1 MFRFFRY
8 IALLVGIAA
17 ALPAAADKELSAA
30 QQRKFDYYFY
40 EGLKLKQDGKYD
52 AAYDLFNYCLEID
65 SMAAPV
71 LYELSSFYVQMNK
84 ADRAVE
90 MLRRAAQ
97 DEPENFT
104 YQMALANVSRNLGMF
119 TEAAEQYE
127 KLAREYPEKP
137 ELYYYLGES
146 RTQEGELGKAI
157 EAYDALENIM
167 GMNEALSMQKFK
179 LYASLNEEDK
189 AFAEIEKLAAKYPGE
204 ARYQLLIGDLYL
216 EKKEHDKALKA
227 YQRAHEIDPADPRY
241 IVSMANYY
249 EATGDKAAAEQEIR
263 NALVSEGLDVETK
276 VGILSR
282 YVLRL
287 QQSRQGLESANTLFE
302 TLIDQHPEDVDL
314 KLMFGSLLLAQ
325 DKKEEA
331 RFQFELATEIEPTND
346 GAWKSLLQMAIREEN
361 IGEVVRICQRCTE
374 LFPEAPEYYFYLG
387 IGYFQQE
394 KYDDALTAY
403 RAGLKVIPKENLNLR
418 SDFYGQIGD
427 IYYQIKNLPEAYK
440 AYDEALKYN
449 ADNVVVLNNYSYFL
463 TLEKKDLKKAERM
476 IARCIQLEPD
486 NATYLDT
493 YAWVFFTQGNYVL
506 AKIYIENAISKDTT
520 ESADLVD
527 HYGDILYMN
536 GNKEKALEQWKKAAE
551 LGKDTEVLREKIE
564 KGEYIEDKN
573 AAYNESF

>member
-1 MFRFFRY
+1 
-8 IALLVGIAA
+8 
-17 ALPAAADKELSAA
+17 
-30 QQRKFDYYFY
+30 
-40 EGLKLKQDGKYD
+40 
-52 AAYDLFNYCLEID
+52 
-65 SMAAPV
+65 
-71 LYELSSFYVQMNK
+71 
-84 ADRAVE
+84 

-189 AFAEIEKLAAKYPGE
+189 AFAEIEKLAAKYPTE
-204 ARYQLLIGDLYL
+204 SRYQLLIGDLLL
-216 EKKEHDKALKA
+216 EKKEYDKALKA
-227 YQRAHEIDPADPRY
+227 YERAHEIDPADPRY

-374 LFPEAPEYYFYLG
+374 LFPRRRSSISTSASATSSRRNTTTRWRP
-387 IGYFQQE
+387 
-394 KYDDALTAY
+394 TA
-403 RAGLKVIPKENLNLR
+403 R
-418 SDFYGQIGD
+418 D
-427 IYYQIKNLPEAYK
+427 
-440 AYDEALKYN
+440 
-449 ADNVVVLNNYSYFL
+449 
-463 TLEKKDLKKAERM
+463 
-476 IARCIQLEPD
+476 
-486 NATYLDT
+486 
-493 YAWVFFTQGNYVL
+493 
-506 AKIYIENAISKDTT
+506 
-520 ESADLVD
+520 
-527 HYGDILYMN
+527 
-536 GNKEKALEQWKKAAE
+536 
-551 LGKDTEVLREKIE
+551 
-564 KGEYIEDKN
+564 
-573 AAYNESF
+573 

>member
-65 SMAAPV
+65 STAAPV

-551 LGKDTEVLREKIE
+551 LGKDTEVLRKKIE

>member
-17 ALPAAADKELSAA
+17 ALPAAADKELSPAE
-30 QQRKFDYYFY
+30 QRKFDYYFY

-65 SMAAPV
+65 STAAPV

-216 EKKEHDKALKA
+216 EKEEHDKALKA
-227 YQRAHEIDPADPRY
+227 YLRAHEIDPADPRY

-520 ESADLVD
+520 GSADLVD

-536 GNKEKALEQWKKAAE
+536 GDKEKALEQWEKARE

-564 KGEYIEDKN
+564 KGEYVEDKN

>member
-17 ALPAAADKELSAA
+17 ALPAAADKELSPAK
-30 QQRKFDYYFY
+30 QRKFDYYFY

-65 SMAAPV
+65 STAAPV

-227 YQRAHEIDPADPRY
+227 YLRAHEIDPADPRY

-346 GAWKSLLQMAIREEN
+346 GAWKSLLQMAIREED
-361 IGEVVRICQRCTE
+361 ISEVVRICQRCTE
-374 LFPEAPEYYFYLG
+374 LFPDAPEFYFYLG

-394 KYDDALTAY
+394 KYDDALETY

-564 KGEYIEDKN
+564 KGEYVEDKN

>member
-8 IALLVGIAA
+8 IAFLLGFAA
-17 ALPAAADKELSAA
+17 ALPAAAKQELSPAE
-30 QQRKFDYYFY
+30 QRKFDYYFY

-52 AAYDLFNYCLEID
+52 AAYDLFHYCLAID
-65 SMAAPV
+65 STAAPV
-71 LYELSSFYVQMNK
+71 LYELSSFYVQM
-84 ADRAVE
+84 DRANYAVE
-90 MLRRAAQ
+90 MLRRAVQ
-97 DEPENFT
+97 DDPENFT

-127 KLAREYPEKP
+127 KLARKYPDKP

-179 LYASLNEEDK
+179 LYTSLNEEDK
-189 AFAEIEKLAAKYPGE
+189 AFAEIEKLAAKYPSE
-204 ARYQLLIGDLYL
+204 SRYQLLIGDLFL
-216 EKKEHDKALKA
+216 EKKEYDKALKA
-227 YQRAHEIDPADPRY
+227 YRQAHEIDPSDPRY

-249 EATGDKAAAEQEIR
+249 DATGDKAAAEQEIR
-263 NALVSEGLDVETK
+263 NALVNEKLDVDTK

-282 YVLRL
+282 YILRL
-287 QQSRQGLESANTLFE
+287 QQSRQGLDSANALFD

-331 RFQFELATEIEPTND
+331 RFQFELATEIDPTND

-361 IGEVVRICQRCTE
+361 IDEIVRICQRCTE
-374 LFPEAPEYYFYLG
+374 LFPSAPEFYFYLG

-394 KYDDALTAY
+394 NYDKALETY
-403 RAGLKVIPKENLNLR
+403 QAGLKVIPKENLNLR

-427 IYYQIKNLPEAYK
+427 IYYQLKNLPEAYK

-476 IARCIQLEPD
+476 SARCIQLEPD

-506 AKIYIENAISKDTT
+506 AKIYIENALSKDTSG
-520 ESADLVD
+520 SADLVD
-527 HYGDILYMN
+527 HYGDILYMT
-536 GNKEKALEQWKKAAE
+536 GDKKKALEQWEKARE
-551 LGKDTEVLREKIE
+551 LGKDTEVLREKIANR
-564 KGEYIEDKN
+564 EYIEDKN

>member
-1 MFRFFRY
+1 MEQRKKVT
-8 IALLVGIAA
+8 LKDIAA
-17 ALPAAADKELSAA
+17 RTGLSVNTVSRVLNKKPYYTKEVEERVNAACKELGYIVDMNASGLRSGSTRTVAILY
-30 QQRKFDYYFY
+30 DDLVNPFY
-40 EGLKLKQDGKYD
+40 SYTTDIISKR
-52 AAYDLFNYCLEID
+52 LEEHGYNSIMFSNNNRSPYAD
-65 SMAAPV
+65 
-71 LYELSSFYVQMNK
+71 YELM
-84 ADRAVE
+84 RAVYSRKPDGVLSFLE
-90 MLRRAAQ
+90 PTEDLVPFIQNSGIPFVIFGRDGAPYGMLGINADEVRGGAVAGKHLLDCGCRRPVYAGSWHDVKVCLDRQKGFA
-97 DEPENFT
+97 E
-104 YQMALANVSRNLGMF
+104 ALAEGGVELSP
-119 TEAAEQYE
+119 EQIIY
-127 KLAREYPEKP
+127 AREVP
-137 ELYYYLGES
+137 
-146 RTQEGELGKAI
+146 
-157 EAYDALENIM
+157 
-167 GMNEALSMQKFK
+167 
-179 LYASLNEEDK
+179 
-189 AFAEIEKLAAKYPGE
+189 
-204 ARYQLLIGDLYL
+204 
-216 EKKEHDKALKA
+216 
-227 YQRAHEIDPADPRY
+227 
-241 IVSMANYY
+241 
-249 EATGDKAAAEQEIR
+249 
-263 NALVSEGLDVETK
+263 
-276 VGILSR
+276 
-282 YVLRL
+282 
-287 QQSRQGLESANTLFE
+287 FE

-536 GNKEKALEQWKKAAE
+536 GNKEKALEQWKKAAK

>member
-17 ALPAAADKELSAA
+17 ALPAAAKEELSAA

-65 SMAAPV
+65 STAAPV
-71 LYELSSFYVQMNK
+71 LYELSSFYVQMDK

-90 MLRRAAQ
+90 MLRRAVQ

-227 YQRAHEIDPADPRY
+227 YRLNGENFPSSTNQ
-241 IVSMANYY
+241 
-249 EATGDKAAAEQEIR
+249 
-263 NALVSEGLDVETK
+263 
-276 VGILSR
+276 ILC
-282 YVLRL
+282 
-287 QQSRQGLESANTLFE
+287 
-302 TLIDQHPEDVDL
+302 
-314 KLMFGSLLLAQ
+314 M
-325 DKKEEA
+325 KK
-331 RFQFELATEIEPTND
+331 N
-346 GAWKSLLQMAIREEN
+346 S
-361 IGEVVRICQRCTE
+361 
-374 LFPEAPEYYFYLG
+374 
-387 IGYFQQE
+387 
-394 KYDDALTAY
+394 
-403 RAGLKVIPKENLNLR
+403 
-418 SDFYGQIGD
+418 S
-427 IYYQIKNLPEAYK
+427 
-440 AYDEALKYN
+440 
-449 ADNVVVLNNYSYFL
+449 
-463 TLEKKDLKKAERM
+463 
-476 IARCIQLEPD
+476 
-486 NATYLDT
+486 
-493 YAWVFFTQGNYVL
+493 
-506 AKIYIENAISKDTT
+506 
-520 ESADLVD
+520 
-527 HYGDILYMN
+527 
-536 GNKEKALEQWKKAAE
+536 
-551 LGKDTEVLREKIE
+551 
-564 KGEYIEDKN
+564 
-573 AAYNESF
+573 

>member
-17 ALPAAADKELSAA
+17 ALPAAADKELSPAE
-30 QQRKFDYYFY
+30 QRKFDYYFY

-65 SMAAPV
+65 STAAPV

-331 RFQFELATEIEPTND
+331 RFQFELATEIDPTND

-403 RAGLKVIPKENLNLR
+403 RMGLKVIPKENLNLR
-418 SDFYGQIGD
+418 SDFY
-427 IYYQIKNLPEAYK
+427 
-440 AYDEALKYN
+440 
-449 ADNVVVLNNYSYFL
+449 YSYFL

>member
-17 ALPAAADKELSAA
+17 ALPAAAKEELSAA

-65 SMAAPV
+65 STAAPV
-71 LYELSSFYVQMNK
+71 LYELSSFYVQMDK
-84 ADRAVE
+84 ADHAVE

-97 DEPENFT
+97 DAPDNFT
-104 YQMALANVSRNLGMF
+104 YQMALANVSRQLGMF

-127 KLAREYPEKP
+127 KLAREYPDKP

-167 GMNEALSMQKFK
+167 GMNEALTMQKFK
-179 LYASLNEEDK
+179 LYASLNENDK

-387 IGYFQQE
+387 IGYYQKEDYQKALETYQE
-394 KYDDALTAY
+394 
-403 RAGLKVIPKENLNLR
+403 GLKVIPKENRVLISN
-418 SDFYGQIGD
+418 FYGQIGD
-427 IYYQIKNLPEAYK
+427 LYYQMGNMEETYK
-440 AYDEALKYN
+440 AYDQALKYN
-449 ADNVVVLNNYSYFL
+449 ENNAFVLNNYSYFL
-463 TLEKKDLKKAERM
+463 TLDKKDLKKAERM
-476 IARCIQLEPD
+476 AALCIKLEPN

-493 YAWVFFTQGNYVL
+493 YAWVFFMQGNYTL
-506 AKIYIENAISKDTT
+506 AKIYIENALSKDT
-520 ESADLVD
+520 ENSAELVD
-527 HYGDILYMN
+527 HYGDILFMT
-536 GNKEKALEQWKKAAE
+536 GDKEKAVEQWKKAKE
-551 LGKDTEVLREKIE
+551 MGKESKILDEKIE
-564 KGEYIEDKN
+564 KGIYIEDTEAK
-573 AAYNESF
+573 

>member
-8 IALLVGIAA
+8 IAFLLGFAA
-17 ALPAAADKELSAA
+17 ALPAAAKQELSPAE
-30 QQRKFDYYFY
+30 QRKFDYYFY

-52 AAYDLFNYCLEID
+52 AAYDLFHYCLAID
-65 SMAAPV
+65 STAAPV
-71 LYELSSFYVQMNK
+71 LYELSSFYVQM
-84 ADRAVE
+84 DRANYAVE
-90 MLRRAAQ
+90 MLRRAVQ
-97 DEPENFT
+97 DDPENFT

-127 KLAREYPEKP
+127 KLARKYPDKP

-179 LYASLNEEDK
+179 LYTSLNEEDK
-189 AFAEIEKLAAKYPGE
+189 AFAEIEKLAAKYPSE
-204 ARYQLLIGDLYL
+204 SRYQLLIGDLFL
-216 EKKEHDKALKA
+216 EKKEYDKALKA
-227 YQRAHEIDPADPRY
+227 YRQAHEIDPSDPRY

-249 EATGDKAAAEQEIR
+249 DATGDKAAAEQEIR
-263 NALVSEGLDVETK
+263 NALVNEKLDVDTK

-282 YVLRL
+282 YILRL
-287 QQSRQGLESANTLFE
+287 QQSRQGLDSANALFD

-331 RFQFELATEIEPTND
+331 RFQFELATEIDPTND

-361 IGEVVRICQRCTE
+361 IDEIVRICQRCTE
-374 LFPEAPEYYFYLG
+374 LFPSAPEFYFYLG

-394 KYDDALTAY
+394 NYDKALETY
-403 RAGLKVIPKENLNLR
+403 QAGLKVIPKENLNLR

-427 IYYQIKNLPEAYK
+427 IYYQLKNLPEAYK

-476 IARCIQLEPD
+476 SARCIKLEPD

-506 AKIYIENAISKDTT
+506 AKIYIENALSKDTSG
-520 ESADLVD
+520 SADLVD
-527 HYGDILYMN
+527 HYGDILYMT
-536 GNKEKALEQWKKAAE
+536 GDKKKALEQWEKARE
-551 LGKDTEVLREKIE
+551 LGKDTEVLREKIANR
-564 KGEYIEDKN
+564 EYIEDKN